1 VNPSERLLKQFR
13 DLVTVRLERINRSL
27 MELESG
33 GNLEAGQRV
42 LRELHGLKGEARMM
56 GFDEINTLVHQ
67 MEELVRS
74 VEPHRY
80 RLSGES
86 TDALLAT
93 ADTVLALSGAL
104 QAGEPPLAVETLVA
118 TLQQRVVA
126 EAARPPMDE
135 KVERAPPHAAHLL
148 VAARTEPPG
157 APVVPAH
164 WGGASRLDASPG
176 APSAPAAAQFLT
188 GALRPES
195 GAPSSSRLVDA
206 SGVPGAPS
214 GSRLV
219 DPSASP
225 GAPSGSRL
233 MEPSASPGVPLG
245 SRLVDPGVSL
255 GALSGSRLVEPGA
268 APGAPSGSRLV
279 EPGASPGVL
288 LGSRYVDASS
298 MSGAPTVS
306 RLADS
311 SAAPGTSAGSRLVDF
326 SAVPSAQPSS
336 SLVDPSAVQGTQPG
350 SRLVDPSAVPGVQSG
365 SRLVDPSAVQGAQS
379 GSRLVDTSA
388 MPGVSPGSR
397 LVDSSAAQGSPM
409 GSRYY
414 VDPSALSGTP
424 PSPRY
429 VDPTG
434 TPGTPPNPRF
444 VDPNVTTGVPPGS
457 RFVDS
462 SAAPGAPTG
471 SRLVDSGVAQGPL
484 PGTRMVDSGP
494 RSRPS
499 SGPGQKAGAGV
510 GRSGDVRVDT
520 SVRIGVASLDMLT
533 SAVTNLGQ
541 VARRRELANAR
552 RLELVREL
560 SELARAAEDLGP
572 AGLALA
578 ERLGRAKELAAT
590 LHREA
595 KLLANAEL
603 RDLGQVSEEVQGL
616 RMLPLSVL
624 FEPYPRMVRDLAREL
639 GKEVELVVDGE
650 DTRADRAVVEA
661 LREPLMHLVRNA
673 LDHGLETRVD
683 RVAAGKHPRGCLTLR
698 AAREGSRIVL
708 RVEDDGAGMDPGLLR
723 RVAVRRGILDETA
736 ANALSDA
743 AARDLVFL
751 PGFTSRE
758 VVTDLSGRGVGLD
771 AVRTSLQALGGDVG
785 VESAPGW
792 GTIFTLRVPVSLTV
806 APLLFVQVDQ
816 ETLAL
821 SAVHVSRAL
830 KVDASD
836 ISELAGRPTLRME
849 GRVLPFASLA
859 SLLGLGPERPAKEG
873 ELVLVVKGQGL
884 EAALAV
890 DRVLEERVQAILPLK
905 GILARFTHLTGAT
918 SLADGRLAMV
928 LSAAA
933 LAAGVHGTAPL
944 RLARPSPRAPEPRR
958 RRILVV
964 DDSPLTRELVAN
976 LLEAVGY
983 DTSRAAD
990 GPSALELLSQEDVPV
1005 ELVVTDLEM
1014 PEMDGVELTRRLKTD
1029 PARGGL
1035 PVVILTT
1042 RGGEADRARGL
1053 AAGADGYITKG
1064 DLVRQDLVDVVGRLL
1079 G

>member
-1 VNPSERLLKQFR
+1 MNPSERLLKQFR
-13 DLVTVRLERINRSL
+13 DLVTVRLERINRAL

-56 GFDEINTLVHQ
+56 GFGEINTLAHE
-67 MEELVRS
+67 MEELVRCA
-74 VEPHRY
+74 EPQRY
-80 RLSGES
+80 RLSSES

-104 QAGEPPLAVETLVA
+104 QAGEPLLAVETLVA
-118 TLQQRVVA
+118 TLRQQVLVESARPA
-126 EAARPPMDE
+126 GAARPEEGGRPAKGE
-135 KVERAPPHAAHLL
+135 GTSPLIVAERRESS
-148 VAARTEPPG
+148 VAV
-157 APVVPAH
+157 VVPAH
-164 WGGASRLDASPG
+164 WG
-176 APSAPAAAQFLT
+176 APPAAASQLLAA
-188 GALRPES
+188 ALRPE
-195 GAPSSSRLVDA
+195 
-206 SGVPGAPS
+206 
-214 GSRLV
+214 
-219 DPSASP
+219 PSASVTGAQGEAPVP
-225 GAPSGSRL
+225 GN
-233 MEPSASPGVPLG
+233 PLG
-245 SRLVDPGVSL
+245 SAPLASGQPVHPGH
-255 GALSGSRLVEPGA
+255 GAVPGGA
-268 APGAPSGSRLV
+268 APGPHGPHPGGSGHSHLVAPATG
-279 EPGASPGVL
+279 
-288 LGSRYVDASS
+288 
-298 MSGAPTVS
+298 
-306 RLADS
+306 
-311 SAAPGTSAGSRLVDF
+311 SAAGSP
-326 SAVPSAQPSS
+326 ANP
-336 SLVDPSAVQGTQPG
+336 
-350 SRLVDPSAVPGVQSG
+350 
-365 SRLVDPSAVQGAQS
+365 
-379 GSRLVDTSA
+379 
-388 MPGVSPGSR
+388 MVSP
-397 LVDSSAAQGSPM
+397 AA
-409 GSRYY
+409 
-414 VDPSALSGTP
+414 
-424 PSPRY
+424 
-429 VDPTG
+429 
-434 TPGTPPNPRF
+434 
-444 VDPNVTTGVPPGS
+444 
-457 RFVDS
+457 
-462 SAAPGAPTG
+462 
-471 SRLVDSGVAQGPL
+471 
-484 PGTRMVDSGP
+484 
-494 RSRPS
+494 RSRPAATS
-499 SGPGQKAGAGV
+499 KHATGTV
-510 GRSGDVRVDT
+510 RTGDVRMDT
-520 SVRIGVASLDMLT
+520 AVRIGVASLDMLT

-541 VARRRELANAR
+541 VARRRELATAR

-560 SELARAAEDLGP
+560 SELARAAENLGP
-572 AGLALA
+572 AGVAIA

-603 RDLGQVSEEVQGL
+603 RDLDQVSEEIQGL

-624 FEPYPRMVRDLAREL
+624 FEPYPRMVRDLARDL

-650 DTRADRAVVEA
+650 DTRADRSVVEA

-683 RVAAGKHPRGCLTLR
+683 RVASGKHPRGCLTLR
-698 AAREGSRIVL
+698 AAREGSRIIL
-708 RVEDDGAGMDPGLLR
+708 RVEDDGAGMDPALLR
-723 RVAVRRGILDETA
+723 RVAVRRGVLDEPA

-743 AARDLVFL
+743 AARELVFL

-806 APLLFVQVDQ
+806 APLLFVQVSG

-830 KVDASD
+830 KVDAS
-836 ISELAGRPTLRME
+836 EVGEVAGRPTLRME

-859 SLLGLGPERPAKEG
+859 SLLGHGSERPAREG
-873 ELVLVVKGQGL
+873 ELVLVVKGQGM

-905 GILARFTHLTGAT
+905 GILSRFTHLTGAT

-944 RLARPSPRAPEPRR
+944 KLARPPVRTPAPRR

-983 DTSRAAD
+983 DTLRAAD
-990 GPSALELLSQEDVPV
+990 GPSALEQLGQEGPPV

-1029 PARGGL
+1029 PVRKGL

-1042 RGGEADRARGL
+1042 RGGEPDRARGL

-1079 G
+1079 A

>member
-1 VNPSERLLKQFR
+1 MNPSERLLKQFR

-56 GFDEINTLVHQ
+56 GFSEINTLAHE
-67 MEELVRS
+67 MEELVRCA
-74 VEPHRY
+74 EPQRY
-80 RLSGES
+80 RLSSES

-104 QAGEPPLAVETLVA
+104 QAGEPLLAVETLVA
-118 TLQQRVVA
+118 TLQQQVA
-126 EAARPPMDE
+126 VESARPPGASRADE
-135 KVERAPPHAAHLL
+135 GGRAAKGEGTQGASHLI
-148 VAARTEPPG
+148 VPDRREPSG
-157 APVVPAH
+157 AVVVPAH
-164 WGGASRLDASPG
+164 WGVPASRPDAPAGGASPAT
-176 APSAPAAAQFLT
+176 AAAQLLASALRADPSGASTEGHGDGGAAGAVSGTHLVHPGLGVAPGAAQGSAASGHAAGATSGTHLVHPGLGVAPGAAQGSAASGHAAGAASGAHLVHPGLGVAT
-188 GALRPES
+188 GAAQGS
-195 GAPSSSRLVDA
+195 AA
-206 SGVPGAPS
+206 SGHAT
-214 GSRLV
+214 
-219 DPSASP
+219 
-225 GAPSGSRL
+225 
-233 MEPSASPGVPLG
+233 
-245 SRLVDPGVSL
+245 
-255 GALSGSRLVEPGA
+255 GA
-268 APGAPSGSRLV
+268 APGPHGAHTGGVGSSLLVAPATGGPGSPHLV
-279 EPGASPGVL
+279 
-288 LGSRYVDASS
+288 
-298 MSGAPTVS
+298 APT
-306 RLADS
+306 
-311 SAAPGTSAGSRLVDF
+311 PGSAGSHLG
-326 SAVPSAQPSS
+326 SAS
-336 SLVDPSAVQGTQPG
+336 GIPG
-350 SRLVDPSAVPGVQSG
+350 SSHLVAPATGASANAHLTASTA
-365 SRLVDPSAVQGAQS
+365 SA
-379 GSRLVDTSA
+379 
-388 MPGVSPGSR
+388 
-397 LVDSSAAQGSPM
+397 
-409 GSRYY
+409 
-414 VDPSALSGTP
+414 
-424 PSPRY
+424 
-429 VDPTG
+429 
-434 TPGTPPNPRF
+434 
-444 VDPNVTTGVPPGS
+444 
-457 RFVDS
+457 
-462 SAAPGAPTG
+462 
-471 SRLVDSGVAQGPL
+471 
-484 PGTRMVDSGP
+484 GTRTADTA
-494 RSRPS
+494 RSRPPS
-499 SGPGQKAGAGV
+499 SATPKAGPGTV
-510 GRSGDVRVDT
+510 RTGDVRMDT
-520 SVRIGVASLDMLT
+520 AVRIGVASLDMLT

-541 VARRRELANAR
+541 VARRRELATAR

-603 RDLGQVSEEVQGL
+603 RDLSQVSEEIQGL

-650 DTRADRAVVEA
+650 DTRADRSVVEA

-683 RVAAGKHPRGCLTLR
+683 RVASGKHPRGCLTLR
-698 AAREGSRIVL
+698 AAREGSRIIL
-708 RVEDDGAGMDPGLLR
+708 RVEDDGAGMDPALLR
-723 RVAVRRGILDETA
+723 RVAVRRGMLDEPG

-806 APLLFVQVDQ
+806 APLLFVQVFD

-830 KVDASD
+830 KVDAS
-836 ISELAGRPTLRME
+836 EVGEVAGRPTLRME

-859 SLLGLGPERPAKEG
+859 SLLGLATERPAREG
-873 ELVLVVKGQGL
+873 ELVLVVKGQGM

-933 LAAGVHGTAPL
+933 LAAGVHGTVPL
-944 RLARPSPRAPEPRR
+944 RLARPPVRSPAPRR

-983 DTSRAAD
+983 DTLRAAD
-990 GPSALELLSQEDVPV
+990 GPSALDLLDQEGPPV

-1029 PARGGL
+1029 PARGRL

-1079 G
+1079 A

>member
-1 VNPSERLLKQFR
+1 MNPSERLLKQFR

-56 GFDEINTLVHQ
+56 GFGEINTLAHE
-67 MEELVRS
+67 MEELVRCA
-74 VEPHRY
+74 EPQRY
-80 RLSGES
+80 RLSSES

-104 QAGEPPLAVETLVA
+104 QAGEPLLAVETLVA
-118 TLQQRVVA
+118 TLQQRVIV
-126 EAARPPMDE
+126 ESARP
-135 KVERAPPHAAHLL
+135 VEGGRASKSEGASHLIVADRREPSGAVVVPSHWGTPASRPDAPVGAAASQFLATAL
-148 VAARTEPPG
+148 RTEASGSPAGTHGESSAAGG
-157 APVVPAH
+157 APGTAL
-164 WGGASRLDASPG
+164 GSAAAGASPG
-176 APSAPAAAQFLT
+176 SH
-188 GALRPES
+188 
-195 GAPSSSRLVDA
+195 LVH
-206 SGVPGAPS
+206 PGH
-214 GSRLV
+214 
-219 DPSASP
+219 
-225 GAPSGSRL
+225 
-233 MEPSASPGVPLG
+233 
-245 SRLVDPGVSL
+245 
-255 GALSGSRLVEPGA
+255 GA
-268 APGAPSGSRLV
+268 APGAVHG
-279 EPGASPGVL
+279 SPGP
-288 LGSRYVDASS
+288 GQSA
-298 MSGAPTVS
+298 G
-306 RLADS
+306 
-311 SAAPGTSAGSRLVDF
+311 AAPGLHGLHPGGSGHSHLV
-326 SAVPSAQPSS
+326 APVT
-336 SLVDPSAVQGTQPG
+336 G
-350 SRLVDPSAVPGVQSG
+350 
-365 SRLVDPSAVQGAQS
+365 
-379 GSRLVDTSA
+379 
-388 MPGVSPGSR
+388 SPGSAH
-397 LVDSSAAQGSPM
+397 LVAPVTGSP
-409 GSRYY
+409 GSAHL
-414 VDPSALSGTP
+414 VSPALGSTGAHLGGAAGGSGSAHLVGP
-424 PSPRY
+424 A
-429 VDPTG
+429 TG
-434 TPGTPPNPRF
+434 TSSNPA
-444 VDPNVTTGVPPGS
+444 VS
-457 RFVDS
+457 
-462 SAAPGAPTG
+462 
-471 SRLVDSGVAQGPL
+471 
-484 PGTRMVDSGP
+484 PGTRMVDTA
-494 RSRPS
+494 RSRPPAAS
-499 SGPGQKAGAGV
+499 KHGTATV
-510 GRSGDVRVDT
+510 RTGDVRMDT
-520 SVRIGVASLDMLT
+520 AVRIGVASLDMLT

-541 VARRRELANAR
+541 VARRRELATAR

-560 SELARAAEDLGP
+560 SELARSAEDLGP
-572 AGLALA
+572 AGIALA

-603 RDLGQVSEEVQGL
+603 RDLDQVSEEIQGL

-650 DTRADRAVVEA
+650 DTRADRSVVEA

-683 RVAAGKHPRGCLTLR
+683 RVASGKHPRGCLTLR
-698 AAREGSRIVL
+698 AAREGSRIIL
-708 RVEDDGAGMDPGLLR
+708 RVEDDGAGMDPALLR
-723 RVAVRRGILDETA
+723 RVAVRRGVLDEPA

-743 AARDLVFL
+743 AARELVFL

-806 APLLFVQVDQ
+806 APLLFVQVFD

-830 KVDASD
+830 KVDAS
-836 ISELAGRPTLRME
+836 EVGEVAGRPILRME

-859 SLLGLGPERPAKEG
+859 SLLGLATERPAREG
-873 ELVLVVKGQGL
+873 ELVLVVKGQGM

-905 GILARFTHLTGAT
+905 GILARYPHLTGAT

-933 LAAGVHGTAPL
+933 LAAAVHGTAPL
-944 RLARPSPRAPEPRR
+944 KLARPPVRAPAPRR

-983 DTSRAAD
+983 DTLRAAD
-990 GPSALELLSQEDVPV
+990 GPSALEQLGQEGPPV

-1014 PEMDGVELTRRLKTD
+1014 PEMDGVELTRRLKAD
-1029 PARGGL
+1029 PARRGL
-1035 PVVILTT
+1035 PVVILT
-1042 RGGEADRARGL
+1042 
-1053 AAGADGYITKG
+1053 
-1064 DLVRQDLVDVVGRLL
+1064 
-1079 G
+1079 

>member
-1 VNPSERLLKQFR
+1 MNPSERLLKQFR

-56 GFDEINTLVHQ
+56 GFSEINTLAHE
-67 MEELVRS
+67 MEELVRCA
-74 VEPHRY
+74 EPQRY
-80 RLSGES
+80 RLSSES

-104 QAGEPPLAVETLVA
+104 QAGEPLLAVETLVA
-118 TLQQRVVA
+118 TLQERVLA
-126 EAARPPMDE
+126 ESARP
-135 KVERAPPHAAHLL
+135 A
-148 VAARTEPPG
+148 G
-157 APVVPAH
+157 APRPEEGGRAAKGEGASHLIVADRREPSAAVVVPAH
-164 WGGASRLDASPG
+164 WGAPASRPEASAGGAAPGVTASQFLTTALRSEAPGSPAGAHGDPSATGAVPSTAFGGIPSGHVAGASPGPHTGHPGHGATPGTAYGNPGPGQSAGATPGSHGLPPGGSGHSHLVAPVAGSAHLVASTPGSTGAPGGAAGGPGNSHLVAPSPGTSPNTPPASPAASPG
-176 APSAPAAAQFLT
+176 ARMVDAARSRAPAAPKHGTA
-188 GALRPES
+188 
-195 GAPSSSRLVDA
+195 
-206 SGVPGAPS
+206 
-214 GSRLV
+214 
-219 DPSASP
+219 
-225 GAPSGSRL
+225 
-233 MEPSASPGVPLG
+233 
-245 SRLVDPGVSL
+245 
-255 GALSGSRLVEPGA
+255 
-268 APGAPSGSRLV
+268 
-279 EPGASPGVL
+279 
-288 LGSRYVDASS
+288 
-298 MSGAPTVS
+298 TV
-306 RLADS
+306 R
-311 SAAPGTSAGSRLVDF
+311 T
-326 SAVPSAQPSS
+326 
-336 SLVDPSAVQGTQPG
+336 
-350 SRLVDPSAVPGVQSG
+350 
-365 SRLVDPSAVQGAQS
+365 
-379 GSRLVDTSA
+379 
-388 MPGVSPGSR
+388 
-397 LVDSSAAQGSPM
+397 
-409 GSRYY
+409 
-414 VDPSALSGTP
+414 
-424 PSPRY
+424 
-429 VDPTG
+429 
-434 TPGTPPNPRF
+434 
-444 VDPNVTTGVPPGS
+444 
-457 RFVDS
+457 
-462 SAAPGAPTG
+462 
-471 SRLVDSGVAQGPL
+471 
-484 PGTRMVDSGP
+484 
-494 RSRPS
+494 
-499 SGPGQKAGAGV
+499 
-510 GRSGDVRVDT
+510 GDVRMDT
-520 SVRIGVASLDMLT
+520 AVRIGVASLDMLT

-541 VARRRELANAR
+541 VARRRELATAR

-572 AGLALA
+572 AGVALA

-603 RDLGQVSEEVQGL
+603 RDLDQVSEEIQGL

-650 DTRADRAVVEA
+650 DTRADRSVVEA

-683 RVAAGKHPRGCLTLR
+683 RVASGKHPRGCLTLR

-708 RVEDDGAGMDPGLLR
+708 RVEDDGAGMDPALLR
-723 RVAVRRGILDETA
+723 RVAVRRGVLDEPA

-743 AARDLVFL
+743 AARELVFL
-751 PGFTSRE
+751 PGFTSRD

-806 APLLFVQVDQ
+806 APLLFVQVVD

-830 KVDASD
+830 KVDAS
-836 ISELAGRPTLRME
+836 EVGEVAGRPTLRME

-859 SLLGLGPERPAKEG
+859 SLLGLATERPAREG
-873 ELVLVVKGQGL
+873 ELVLVVKGQGM

-905 GILARFTHLTGAT
+905 GILARYTHLTGAT

-944 RLARPSPRAPEPRR
+944 KLARPPVRAPAPRR

-983 DTSRAAD
+983 DTLRAAD
-990 GPSALELLSQEDVPV
+990 GPSALEQLGQEGPPV

-1014 PEMDGVELTRRLKTD
+1014 PEMDGVELTRRLKAD
-1029 PARGGL
+1029 PARRGL

-1042 RGGEADRARGL
+1042 RGGEPDRARGL

-1079 G
+1079 A

>member
-1 VNPSERLLKQFR
+1 MNPSERLLKQFR

-56 GFDEINTLVHQ
+56 GFGEINTLAHE
-67 MEELVRS
+67 MEELVRCA
-74 VEPHRY
+74 EPQRY
-80 RLSGES
+80 RLSSES

-104 QAGEPPLAVETLVA
+104 QAGEPLLAVETLVA
-118 TLQQRVVA
+118 TLQQRVIV
-126 EAARPPMDE
+126 ESARP
-135 KVERAPPHAAHLL
+135 VEGGRASKSEGASHLI
-148 VAARTEPPG
+148 VSDRREPSG
-157 APVVPAH
+157 AVVVPAH
-164 WGGASRLDASPG
+164 WGTPAPRPDALAG
-176 APSAPAAAQFLT
+176 
-188 GALRPES
+188 
-195 GAPSSSRLVDA
+195 
-206 SGVPGAPS
+206 
-214 GSRLV
+214 
-219 DPSASP
+219 
-225 GAPSGSRL
+225 
-233 MEPSASPGVPLG
+233 
-245 SRLVDPGVSL
+245 
-255 GALSGSRLVEPGA
+255 GA
-268 APGAPSGSRLV
+268 APGAAASQFLATALRAETSGSPAGAHGEAPVSGHSHLV
-279 EPGASPGVL
+279 APVTGSPG
-288 LGSRYVDASS
+288 
-298 MSGAPTVS
+298 GAHLVAP
-306 RLADS
+306 
-311 SAAPGTSAGSRLVDF
+311 APGSV
-326 SAVPSAQPSS
+326 
-336 SLVDPSAVQGTQPG
+336 GTHLG
-350 SRLVDPSAVPGVQSG
+350 GAASTSG
-365 SRLVDPSAVQGAQS
+365 SAHLVGPA
-379 GSRLVDTSA
+379 
-388 MPGVSPGSR
+388 
-397 LVDSSAAQGSPM
+397 
-409 GSRYY
+409 
-414 VDPSALSGTP
+414 
-424 PSPRY
+424 
-429 VDPTG
+429 TG
-434 TPGTPPNPRF
+434 TASNPA
-444 VDPNVTTGVPPGS
+444 VS
-457 RFVDS
+457 
-462 SAAPGAPTG
+462 
-471 SRLVDSGVAQGPL
+471 
-484 PGTRMVDSGP
+484 PGTRMVDTA
-494 RSRPS
+494 RSRPPAAS
-499 SGPGQKAGAGV
+499 KHGTATV
-510 GRSGDVRVDT
+510 RTGDVRMDT
-520 SVRIGVASLDMLT
+520 AVRIGVASLDMLT

-541 VARRRELANAR
+541 VARRRELATAR

-560 SELARAAEDLGP
+560 SELARSAEDLGP
-572 AGLALA
+572 AGIALA

-603 RDLGQVSEEVQGL
+603 RDLDQVSEEIQGL

-650 DTRADRAVVEA
+650 DTRADRSVVEA

-683 RVAAGKHPRGCLTLR
+683 RVASGKHPRGCLTLR
-698 AAREGSRIVL
+698 AAREGSRIIL
-708 RVEDDGAGMDPGLLR
+708 RVEDDGAGMDPALLR
-723 RVAVRRGILDETA
+723 RVAVRRGVLDEPA

-743 AARDLVFL
+743 AARELVFL
-751 PGFTSRE
+751 PGFTSRD

-806 APLLFVQVDQ
+806 APLLFVQVFD

-830 KVDASD
+830 KVDAS
-836 ISELAGRPTLRME
+836 EVGEVAGRPILRME

-859 SLLGLGPERPAKEG
+859 SLLGLATERPAREG
-873 ELVLVVKGQGL
+873 ELVLVVKGQGM

-905 GILARFTHLTGAT
+905 GILARYPHLTGAT

-933 LAAGVHGTAPL
+933 LAAAVHGTAPL
-944 RLARPSPRAPEPRR
+944 KLARPPVRAPAPRR

-983 DTSRAAD
+983 DTLRAAD
-990 GPSALELLSQEDVPV
+990 GPSALEQLGQEGPPV

-1029 PARGGL
+1029 LARRGL

-1079 G
+1079 A

>member
-1 VNPSERLLKQFR
+1 MNPSERLLKQFR

-27 MELESG
+27 MELEAG
-33 GNLEAGQRV
+33 GSLEAGQRV

-67 MEELVRS
+67 MEELVRCA
-74 VEPHRY
+74 EPHRY
-80 RLSGES
+80 RLSSES
-86 TDALLAT
+86 TDALLTT

-104 QAGEPPLAVETLVA
+104 QAGEPPLSVETLVA
-118 TLQQRVVA
+118 TLQQRTTV
-126 EAARPPMDE
+126 EAARPVVPRSMEDGGWAAAA
-135 KVERAPPHAAHLL
+135 RAPGVAPRAEGTQGAASHLQ
-148 VAARTEPPG
+148 ATTRAESG
-157 APVVPAH
+157 GPVVPAH
-164 WGGASRLDASPG
+164 WSTVALRSE
-176 APSAPAAAQFLT
+176 SAPAPSMSPVAAASHLLMTAIRSEPPGGQTALGT
-188 GALRPES
+188 GQGS
-195 GAPSSSRLVDA
+195 SVGAHPGASA
-206 SGVPGAPS
+206 SGTSVGWSSPGPVPGASVGAHPAS
-214 GSRLV
+214 SFAGASAGS
-219 DPSASP
+219 
-225 GAPSGSRL
+225 
-233 MEPSASPGVPLG
+233 PLAG
-245 SRLVDPGVSL
+245 P
-255 GALSGSRLVEPGA
+255 
-268 APGAPSGSRLV
+268 APGASAGSHFVGHSTGASAGSYLV
-279 EPGASPGVL
+279 GSTPGASAGPSFVN
-288 LGSRYVDASS
+288 
-298 MSGAPTVS
+298 P
-306 RLADS
+306 
-311 SAAPGTSAGSRLVDF
+311 AAA
-326 SAVPSAQPSS
+326 
-336 SLVDPSAVQGTQPG
+336 
-350 SRLVDPSAVPGVQSG
+350 
-365 SRLVDPSAVQGAQS
+365 
-379 GSRLVDTSA
+379 
-388 MPGVSPGSR
+388 
-397 LVDSSAAQGSPM
+397 
-409 GSRYY
+409 
-414 VDPSALSGTP
+414 
-424 PSPRY
+424 
-429 VDPTG
+429 
-434 TPGTPPNPRF
+434 
-444 VDPNVTTGVPPGS
+444 
-457 RFVDS
+457 
-462 SAAPGAPTG
+462 
-471 SRLVDSGVAQGPL
+471 PL
-484 PGTRMVDSGP
+484 PGTRLIDTAAGP
-494 RSRPS
+494 RP
-499 SGPGQKAGAGV
+499 PPVGALKTG
-510 GRSGDVRVDT
+510 GGAARNGEMRVDT
-520 SVRIGVASLDMLT
+520 AVRIGVASLDMLT

-552 RLELVREL
+552 RLALVREL

-572 AGLALA
+572 AGVALA

-603 RDLGQVSEEVQGL
+603 RDLGQVSEEVQTL
-616 RMLPLSVL
+616 RMLPLAVL

-650 DTRADRAVVEA
+650 DTRADRSVVEA

-683 RVAAGKHPRGCLTLR
+683 RVGAGKHPRGCLTLR

-708 RVEDDGAGMDPGLLR
+708 RVEDDGMGMDPALLR
-723 RVAVRRGILDETA
+723 RVAVRRGVLDEAT

-743 AARDLVFL
+743 AARDLIFL
-751 PGFTSRE
+751 PGFSSRE

-771 AVRTSLQALGGDVG
+771 AVRASLQALGGDVG

-806 APLLFVQVDQ
+806 APLLFIQVGD

-821 SAVHVSRAL
+821 GAVHVSRAI
-830 KVDASD
+830 KVEAT
-836 ISELAGRPTLRME
+836 EVGEVAGRPVLRAE

-859 SLLGLGPERPAKEG
+859 SLLGHAAERPAREG
-873 ELVLVVKGQGL
+873 ELVLVVKGQGM

-928 LSAAA
+928 LSAAT

-944 RLARPSPRAPEPRR
+944 RLVRPPLRTPEVRR

-983 DTSRAAD
+983 DTLRAPDGVGALALLGED
-990 GPSALELLSQEDVPV
+990 GPPV

-1014 PEMDGVELTRRLKTD
+1014 PRMDGVELTRRLKTD
-1029 PARGGL
+1029 PARNAL

-1079 G
+1079 A

>member
-1 VNPSERLLKQFR
+1 MNPSERLLKQFR

-56 GFDEINTLVHQ
+56 GFSEINTLAHE
-67 MEELVRS
+67 MEELVRCA
-74 VEPHRY
+74 EPQRY
-80 RLSGES
+80 RLSSES

-104 QAGEPPLAVETLVA
+104 QAGEPLLAVETLVA
-118 TLQQRVVA
+118 TLQERVIA
-126 EAARPPMDE
+126 ESARP
-135 KVERAPPHAAHLL
+135 A
-148 VAARTEPPG
+148 G
-157 APVVPAH
+157 APRPEEGGRAAKGEGASHLIVADRREPSAAVVVPAH
-164 WGGASRLDASPG
+164 WGAPASRPEASAGGAAPGVTASQFLTTALRSEAPGSPAGAHGDPSATGAVPSTAFGGIPSGHVAGAPPGPHTGHPGHGATPGTAHGNPGPGQSAGATPGSHGLPPGGSGHSHLVAPVAGSAHLVASVTGSPGLPHLVASAPGSTGAPGGAAGGPGNSHLVAPSPGTSPNTPPASPPASPG
-176 APSAPAAAQFLT
+176 ARMVDAARSRAPAAPKHGTA
-188 GALRPES
+188 
-195 GAPSSSRLVDA
+195 
-206 SGVPGAPS
+206 
-214 GSRLV
+214 
-219 DPSASP
+219 
-225 GAPSGSRL
+225 
-233 MEPSASPGVPLG
+233 
-245 SRLVDPGVSL
+245 
-255 GALSGSRLVEPGA
+255 
-268 APGAPSGSRLV
+268 
-279 EPGASPGVL
+279 
-288 LGSRYVDASS
+288 
-298 MSGAPTVS
+298 TV
-306 RLADS
+306 R
-311 SAAPGTSAGSRLVDF
+311 T
-326 SAVPSAQPSS
+326 
-336 SLVDPSAVQGTQPG
+336 
-350 SRLVDPSAVPGVQSG
+350 
-365 SRLVDPSAVQGAQS
+365 
-379 GSRLVDTSA
+379 
-388 MPGVSPGSR
+388 
-397 LVDSSAAQGSPM
+397 
-409 GSRYY
+409 
-414 VDPSALSGTP
+414 
-424 PSPRY
+424 
-429 VDPTG
+429 
-434 TPGTPPNPRF
+434 
-444 VDPNVTTGVPPGS
+444 
-457 RFVDS
+457 
-462 SAAPGAPTG
+462 
-471 SRLVDSGVAQGPL
+471 
-484 PGTRMVDSGP
+484 
-494 RSRPS
+494 
-499 SGPGQKAGAGV
+499 
-510 GRSGDVRVDT
+510 GDVRMDT
-520 SVRIGVASLDMLT
+520 AVRIGVASLDMLT

-541 VARRRELANAR
+541 VARRRELATAR

-572 AGLALA
+572 AGVALA

-603 RDLGQVSEEVQGL
+603 RDLDQVSEEIQGL

-650 DTRADRAVVEA
+650 DTRADRSVVEA

-683 RVAAGKHPRGCLTLR
+683 RVASGKHPRGCLTLR

-708 RVEDDGAGMDPGLLR
+708 RVEDDGAGMDPALLR
-723 RVAVRRGILDETA
+723 RVAVRRGVLDEPA

-743 AARDLVFL
+743 AARELVFL
-751 PGFTSRE
+751 PGFTSRD

-806 APLLFVQVDQ
+806 APLLFVQVVD

-830 KVDASD
+830 KVDAS
-836 ISELAGRPTLRME
+836 EVGEVAGRPTLRME

-859 SLLGLGPERPAKEG
+859 SLLGLATERPAREG
-873 ELVLVVKGQGL
+873 ELVLVVKGQGM

-905 GILARFTHLTGAT
+905 GILARYTHLTGAT

-944 RLARPSPRAPEPRR
+944 KLARPPVRAPAPRR

-983 DTSRAAD
+983 DTLRAAD
-990 GPSALELLSQEDVPV
+990 GPSALEQLAQEGPPV

-1014 PEMDGVELTRRLKTD
+1014 PEMDGVELTRRLKAD
-1029 PARGGL
+1029 PARRGL

-1042 RGGEADRARGL
+1042 RGGEPDRARGL

-1079 G
+1079 A

>member
-1 VNPSERLLKQFR
+1 MNPSERLLKQFR

-56 GFDEINTLVHQ
+56 GFSEINTLAHE
-67 MEELVRS
+67 MEELVRCA
-74 VEPHRY
+74 EPQRY
-80 RLSGES
+80 RLSSES

-104 QAGEPPLAVETLVA
+104 QAGEPLLAVETLVA
-118 TLQQRVVA
+118 TLQQRVIA
-126 EAARPPMDE
+126 ESARPAEGGRPSKGEGASHLIVTDRRE
-135 KVERAPPHAAHLL
+135 PSAA
-148 VAARTEPPG
+148 V
-157 APVVPAH
+157 VVPAH
-164 WGGASRLDASPG
+164 WSAPASRPDASAGAASPG
-176 APSAPAAAQFLT
+176 AGAAQFLATALRTETPGSPAGTHGEPSTAGGAPGTALGSAHPGHAT
-188 GALRPES
+188 GAT
-195 GAPSSSRLVDA
+195 
-206 SGVPGAPS
+206 PGAHA
-214 GSRLV
+214 V
-219 DPSASP
+219 HP
-225 GAPSGSRL
+225 GL
-233 MEPSASPGVPLG
+233 
-245 SRLVDPGVSL
+245 
-255 GALSGSRLVEPGA
+255 GA
-268 APGAPSGSRLV
+268 APGAAHGSPGTGQIAGATPGSHGLHPSSSGQSHLVAPMSGGPGGSHLV
-279 EPGASPGVL
+279 APVAGGPGSSHLVAPVTGGPGGSHLVAPVAGGPGSAHLVASAPGSPGAHLGGAAGGPGSPHLVG
-288 LGSRYVDASS
+288 
-298 MSGAPTVS
+298 P
-306 RLADS
+306 
-311 SAAPGTSAGSRLVDF
+311 APGTSSNTHPASPAA
-326 SAVPSAQPSS
+326 SA
-336 SLVDPSAVQGTQPG
+336 
-350 SRLVDPSAVPGVQSG
+350 
-365 SRLVDPSAVQGAQS
+365 
-379 GSRLVDTSA
+379 
-388 MPGVSPGSR
+388 
-397 LVDSSAAQGSPM
+397 
-409 GSRYY
+409 
-414 VDPSALSGTP
+414 
-424 PSPRY
+424 
-429 VDPTG
+429 
-434 TPGTPPNPRF
+434 
-444 VDPNVTTGVPPGS
+444 
-457 RFVDS
+457 
-462 SAAPGAPTG
+462 
-471 SRLVDSGVAQGPL
+471 
-484 PGTRMVDSGP
+484 GTRMVDTA
-494 RSRPS
+494 RSRP
-499 SGPGQKAGAGV
+499 PAAPKHATATV
-510 GRSGDVRVDT
+510 RTGDVRMDT
-520 SVRIGVASLDMLT
+520 AVRIGVASLDMLT

-541 VARRRELANAR
+541 VARRRELATAR

-560 SELARAAEDLGP
+560 SELARTAEDLGP
-572 AGLALA
+572 AGVALA

-603 RDLGQVSEEVQGL
+603 RDLDQVSEEIQGL

-650 DTRADRAVVEA
+650 DTRADRSVVEA

-683 RVAAGKHPRGCLTLR
+683 RVASAKHPRGCLTLR
-698 AAREGSRIVL
+698 AAREGSRIIL
-708 RVEDDGAGMDPGLLR
+708 RVEDDGAGMDPALLR
-723 RVAVRRGILDETA
+723 RVAVRRGVLDEPA

-743 AARDLVFL
+743 AARELVFL
-751 PGFTSRE
+751 PGFTSRD

-806 APLLFVQVDQ
+806 APLLFVQVFG

-830 KVDASD
+830 KVDAS
-836 ISELAGRPTLRME
+836 EVGEVAGRPTLRME

-859 SLLGLGPERPAKEG
+859 SLLGLATERPAREG
-873 ELVLVVKGQGL
+873 ELVLVVKGQGM

-905 GILARFTHLTGAT
+905 GILARYTHLTGAT

-944 RLARPSPRAPEPRR
+944 KLARPPVRAPAPRR

-983 DTSRAAD
+983 DTLRAAD
-990 GPSALELLSQEDVPV
+990 GPSALEQLGQEGPPV

-1014 PEMDGVELTRRLKTD
+1014 PEMDGVELTRRLKSD
-1029 PARGGL
+1029 PARRGL

-1042 RGGEADRARGL
+1042 RGGETDRARGL

-1079 G
+1079 A

>member
-1 VNPSERLLKQFR
+1 MNPSERLLKQFR

-56 GFDEINTLVHQ
+56 GFSEINTLAHE
-67 MEELVRS
+67 MEELVRCA
-74 VEPHRY
+74 EPQRY
-80 RLSGES
+80 RLSSES

-104 QAGEPPLAVETLVA
+104 QAGEPLLAVETLVS
-118 TLQQRVVA
+118 TLQERVLV
-126 EAARPPMDE
+126 ESARPPGASRPE
-135 KVERAPPHAAHLL
+135 EGVRTAKGEGASHLI
-148 VAARTEPPG
+148 VTDRREPSG
-157 APVVPAH
+157 AVVVPAH
-164 WGGASRLDASPG
+164 WGTPVSRPDAPATAASPG
-176 APSAPAAAQFLT
+176 AAASQFLATALRSEPPGGSPAPHGEGPAHGGPGLGSNAGAAPGSHGPHPGGPAAGSSGHSHLVAPVT
-188 GALRPES
+188 GS
-195 GAPSSSRLVDA
+195 
-206 SGVPGAPS
+206 PGASHLLGPATGTAPNTHPVS
-214 GSRLV
+214 
-219 DPSASP
+219 PAASP
-225 GAPSGSRL
+225 GA
-233 MEPSASPGVPLG
+233 
-245 SRLVDPGVSL
+245 
-255 GALSGSRLVEPGA
+255 
-268 APGAPSGSRLV
+268 
-279 EPGASPGVL
+279 
-288 LGSRYVDASS
+288 
-298 MSGAPTVS
+298 
-306 RLADS
+306 RLADT
-311 SAAPGTSAGSRLVDF
+311 A
-326 SAVPSAQPSS
+326 
-336 SLVDPSAVQGTQPG
+336 
-350 SRLVDPSAVPGVQSG
+350 
-365 SRLVDPSAVQGAQS
+365 
-379 GSRLVDTSA
+379 
-388 MPGVSPGSR
+388 
-397 LVDSSAAQGSPM
+397 
-409 GSRYY
+409 
-414 VDPSALSGTP
+414 
-424 PSPRY
+424 
-429 VDPTG
+429 
-434 TPGTPPNPRF
+434 
-444 VDPNVTTGVPPGS
+444 
-457 RFVDS
+457 
-462 SAAPGAPTG
+462 
-471 SRLVDSGVAQGPL
+471 
-484 PGTRMVDSGP
+484 
-494 RSRPS
+494 RSRPPAAPK
-499 SGPGQKAGAGV
+499 PGAGAV
-510 GRSGDVRVDT
+510 RTGDVRMDT
-520 SVRIGVASLDMLT
+520 AVRIGVASLDMLT

-541 VARRRELANAR
+541 VARRRELATAR

-560 SELARAAEDLGP
+560 SELARVAEDLGP
-572 AGLALA
+572 AGVALA
-578 ERLGRAKELAAT
+578 ERLGRTKELAAT

-603 RDLGQVSEEVQGL
+603 RDLSQVSEEIQGL

-650 DTRADRAVVEA
+650 DTRADRSVVEA

-683 RVAAGKHPRGCLTLR
+683 RVTSGKHPRGCLTLR
-698 AAREGSRIVL
+698 ASREGSRIIL
-708 RVEDDGAGMDPGLLR
+708 RVEDDGAGMDPVLLR
-723 RVAVRRGILDETA
+723 RVAVRRGMLDEPA

-751 PGFTSRE
+751 PGFTSRD

-806 APLLFVQVDQ
+806 APLLFVQVFD

-830 KVDASD
+830 KVDAS
-836 ISELAGRPTLRME
+836 EVGEVAGRPTLRME

-859 SLLGLGPERPAKEG
+859 SLLGHAAERPAREG
-873 ELVLVVKGQGL
+873 ELVLVVKGQGM

-933 LAAGVHGTAPL
+933 LAAGVHGTVPL
-944 RLARPSPRAPEPRR
+944 KLARPPVRAPAPRR

-983 DTSRAAD
+983 DTLRAAD
-990 GPSALELLSQEDVPV
+990 GPSALEQLEQEGPPV

-1029 PARGGL
+1029 PARGRL

-1079 G
+1079 A

>member
-1 VNPSERLLKQFR
+1 MNPSERLLKQFR
-13 DLVTVRLERINRSL
+13 DLVTVRLERINRAL

-56 GFDEINTLVHQ
+56 GFNDINTLAHE
-67 MEELVRS
+67 MEELVRCA
-74 VEPHRY
+74 EPQRY
-80 RLSGES
+80 RLSSES

-104 QAGEPPLAVETLVA
+104 QAAEPMLAVETLVA
-118 TLQQRVVA
+118 TLQQRSLV
-126 EAARPPMDE
+126 ESARP
-135 KVERAPPHAAHLL
+135 A
-148 VAARTEPPG
+148 G
-157 APVVPAH
+157 APRPEEGGRAAKGEGTSPRLALDRREPAAAVVVPAR
-164 WGGASRLDASPG
+164 WGASPARPDAPAGGASPGTAASQFL
-176 APSAPAAAQFLT
+176 AAA
-188 GALRPES
+188 LRS
-195 GAPSSSRLVDA
+195 
-206 SGVPGAPS
+206 
-214 GSRLV
+214 
-219 DPSASP
+219 
-225 GAPSGSRL
+225 
-233 MEPSASPGVPLG
+233 EPSASPTAAHMDAPAPAGAPG
-245 SRLVDPGVSL
+245 SQGPPPGGPSTGGSGHSRLVAPTASAPPD
-255 GALSGSRLVEPGA
+255 ALP
-268 APGAPSGSRLV
+268 PSAT
-279 EPGASPGVL
+279 ASP
-288 LGSRYVDASS
+288 
-298 MSGAPTVS
+298 
-306 RLADS
+306 
-311 SAAPGTSAGSRLVDF
+311 
-326 SAVPSAQPSS
+326 
-336 SLVDPSAVQGTQPG
+336 
-350 SRLVDPSAVPGVQSG
+350 
-365 SRLVDPSAVQGAQS
+365 
-379 GSRLVDTSA
+379 
-388 MPGVSPGSR
+388 
-397 LVDSSAAQGSPM
+397 
-409 GSRYY
+409 
-414 VDPSALSGTP
+414 
-424 PSPRY
+424 
-429 VDPTG
+429 
-434 TPGTPPNPRF
+434 
-444 VDPNVTTGVPPGS
+444 
-457 RFVDS
+457 
-462 SAAPGAPTG
+462 
-471 SRLVDSGVAQGPL
+471 GPL
-484 PGTRMVDSGP
+484 PGTRMVDTA

-499 SGPGQKAGAGV
+499 SAQKPGAGAV
-510 GRSGDVRVDT
+510 RTADVRMDT
-520 SVRIGVASLDMLT
+520 AVRIGVASLDMLT

-541 VARRRELANAR
+541 VARRRELATAR

-572 AGLALA
+572 AGVALA

-603 RDLGQVSEEVQGL
+603 RDLDQVSEEIQGL

-650 DTRADRAVVEA
+650 DTRADRSVVEA

-683 RVAAGKHPRGCLTLR
+683 RVASGKHPRGCLTLR
-698 AAREGSRIVL
+698 AAREGSRILL
-708 RVEDDGAGMDPGLLR
+708 RVEDDGAGMDPALLR
-723 RVAVRRGILDETA
+723 RVAVRRGILDEPA

-751 PGFTSRE
+751 PGFTSRD

-806 APLLFVQVDQ
+806 APLLFVQVLG

-836 ISELAGRPTLRME
+836 IGEVAGRPTLRME
-849 GRVLPFASLA
+849 GHVLPFASLA
-859 SLLGLGPERPAKEG
+859 SLLGLDPERPAREG

-905 GILARFTHLTGAT
+905 GILARYTHLTGAT

-944 RLARPSPRAPEPRR
+944 RLARPAARAPAPRR

-983 DTSRAAD
+983 DTLRAAD
-990 GPSALELLSQEDVPV
+990 GPSALEQLAQEGPPV

-1014 PEMDGVELTRRLKTD
+1014 PEMDGVELTRRLKAD
-1029 PARGGL
+1029 PVRSRL

>member
-1 VNPSERLLKQFR
+1 MNPSERLLKQFR

-56 GFDEINTLVHQ
+56 GFSEINTLAHE
-67 MEELVRS
+67 MEELVRCA
-74 VEPHRY
+74 EPQRY
-80 RLSGES
+80 RLSSES

-104 QAGEPPLAVETLVA
+104 QAGEPLLAVETLVA
-118 TLQQRVVA
+118 TLQQQVVVESA
-126 EAARPPMDE
+126 RSPGTSRPDDGARAAKGE
-135 KVERAPPHAAHLL
+135 GTQGASHLI
-148 VAARTEPPG
+148 VTDRREPSG
-157 APVVPAH
+157 AVVVPAH
-164 WGGASRLDASPG
+164 WGVPATRTE
-176 APSAPAAAQFLT
+176 APA
-188 GALRPES
+188 G
-195 GAPSSSRLVDA
+195 
-206 SGVPGAPS
+206 
-214 GSRLV
+214 
-219 DPSASP
+219 
-225 GAPSGSRL
+225 
-233 MEPSASPGVPLG
+233 
-245 SRLVDPGVSL
+245 
-255 GALSGSRLVEPGA
+255 
-268 APGAPSGSRLV
+268 
-279 EPGASPGVL
+279 GASPAAT
-288 LGSRYVDASS
+288 ASQF
-298 MSGAPTVS
+298 
-306 RLADS
+306 LATALRAEPS
-311 SAAPGTSAGSRLVDF
+311 GTSAGGHGEGAAAGAALGSSPHATGAASGSLGAHPGGSATGASGGSLLV
-326 SAVPSAQPSS
+326 APA
-336 SLVDPSAVQGTQPG
+336 PG
-350 SRLVDPSAVPGVQSG
+350 SAGSHPGSAAGSPGG
-365 SRLVDPSAVQGAQS
+365 SHL
-379 GSRLVDTSA
+379 
-388 MPGVSPGSR
+388 VSPATGT
-397 LVDSSAAQGSPM
+397 SPNTHPTA
-409 GSRYY
+409 S
-414 VDPSALSGTP
+414 
-424 PSPRY
+424 PSP
-429 VDPTG
+429 
-434 TPGTPPNPRF
+434 
-444 VDPNVTTGVPPGS
+444 S
-457 RFVDS
+457 
-462 SAAPGAPTG
+462 
-471 SRLVDSGVAQGPL
+471 
-484 PGTRMVDSGP
+484 PGTRLADTA
-494 RSRPS
+494 RSRPPAS
-499 SGPGQKAGAGV
+499 ATPKAGPGTV
-510 GRSGDVRVDT
+510 RTGDVRMDT
-520 SVRIGVASLDMLT
+520 AVRIGVASLDMLT

-541 VARRRELANAR
+541 VARRRELATAR

-572 AGLALA
+572 AGVALA
-578 ERLGRAKELAAT
+578 ERLGRAKEVAAT

-603 RDLGQVSEEVQGL
+603 RDLSQVSEEIQGL

-650 DTRADRAVVEA
+650 DTRADRSVVEA

-683 RVAAGKHPRGCLTLR
+683 RVASGKHPRGCLTLR

-708 RVEDDGAGMDPGLLR
+708 RVEDDGAGMDPALLR
-723 RVAVRRGILDETA
+723 RVAVRRGMLDEPA

-771 AVRTSLQALGGDVG
+771 VVRTSLQALGGDVG

-806 APLLFVQVDQ
+806 APLLFVQVFD

-830 KVDASD
+830 KVDAS
-836 ISELAGRPTLRME
+836 EVGEVAGRPTLRME

-859 SLLGLGPERPAKEG
+859 SLLGHATERPAREG
-873 ELVLVVKGQGL
+873 ELVLVVKGQGM

-933 LAAGVHGTAPL
+933 LAAGVHGITPL
-944 RLARPSPRAPEPRR
+944 KLARPPVRRPAPRR

-983 DTSRAAD
+983 DTLRAAD
-990 GPSALELLSQEDVPV
+990 GPSALDLLDQAGPHV

-1014 PEMDGVELTRRLKTD
+1014 PEMDGVELTRRLKAD
-1029 PARGGL
+1029 PARGRL

-1079 G
+1079 A